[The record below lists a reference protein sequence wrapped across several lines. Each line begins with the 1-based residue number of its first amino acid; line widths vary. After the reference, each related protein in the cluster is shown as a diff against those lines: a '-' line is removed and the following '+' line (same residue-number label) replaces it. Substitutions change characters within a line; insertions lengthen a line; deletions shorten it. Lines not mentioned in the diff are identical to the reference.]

1 MQKAIAF
8 QPKERSD
15 RFEALI
21 MRRFSKEHPRKKETK
36 EKAEDQRPY
45 YSWSIG
51 RSSQQVLL
59 ANLP

>member
-8 QPKERSD
+8 QPKERSE

-45 YSWSIG
+45 HSWSIG
-51 RSSQQVLL
+51 RSSQRVVLADL
-59 ANLP
+59 T